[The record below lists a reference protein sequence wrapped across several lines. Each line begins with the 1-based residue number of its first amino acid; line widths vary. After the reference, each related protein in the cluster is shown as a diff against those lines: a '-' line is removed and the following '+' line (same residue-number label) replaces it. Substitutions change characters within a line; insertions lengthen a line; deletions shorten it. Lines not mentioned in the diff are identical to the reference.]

1 MRAGKKT
8 FEVWFWRIDPWNAC
22 FDGDRLFEVTA
33 VSEQEAL
40 KLFREEC
47 GDSALAQFVQ
57 TKEEVAL

>member
-1 MRAGKKT
+1 
-8 FEVWFWRIDPWNAC
+8 
-22 FDGDRLFEVTA
+22 
-33 VSEQEAL
+33 L